1 VSIVNVHTY
10 RDDIL
15 TVEKVSFAEL
25 AELYGSPL
33 YVYSK
38 KSILDEIRHVEQGF
52 DGMPHATYYAVKANA
67 NPQLLRLIA
76 SEGLGADVGSRG
88 ELFLA
93 LRAGFPAS
101 KITFSGVG
109 KRDDE
114 ILYALEQHVHAYYV
128 ESTQEIEVLNELAG
142 QAGVRARILLRVNLD
157 IDAGGHA
164 YVSTSLRH
172 NKFGMPHAQAVDELK
187 KASLLPHIEVCGIH
201 SHVGSQITKA
211 AVFVKAAEA
220 VAGIIQTIRDAGVP
234 VQDLDFG
241 GGFGIQY
248 HGYINHRGVPVEHA
262 EEAHLSTTELV
273 RASLPVLRST
283 GCALSI
289 QPGRCIVAYAGVLLT
304 RAIYRKETKGKTF
317 LIVDGAMND
326 LIRPSL
332 YHAHHQI
339 VPVRLTGA
347 PYEAVDVVGPVCE
360 SGDFFAHDRRLPRMD
375 RGDLLALMCA
385 GAYGYAQASTYNA
398 RPRPAEILV
407 DGASHTVIRPRETL
421 EQL

>member
-1 VSIVNVHTY
+1 MNVHAY

-25 AELYGSPL
+25 VEAYGSPL

-38 KSILDEIRHVEQGF
+38 KSIQDEIQRVEQGF
-52 DGMPHATYYAVKANA
+52 DGMPHVTYYAVKANA
-67 NPQLLRLIA
+67 NHHLLRLIA

-93 LRAGFPAS
+93 LRAGFPPS

-114 ILYALEQHVHAYYV
+114 ILYALEQHVHAFYV
-128 ESTQEIEVLNELAG
+128 ESTQEITVLNELAG
-142 QAGVRARILLRVNLD
+142 QVGVRARILLRVNLD
-157 IDAGGHA
+157 IDAGGHE

-172 NKFGMPHAQAVDELK
+172 NKFGMPHTQAVDVLK
-187 KASLLPHIEVCGIH
+187 NASLLPHIEVCGIH

-220 VAGIIQTIRDAGVP
+220 VARIIQNVRDAGVP
-234 VQDLDFG
+234 VQELDFG

-248 HGYINHRGVPVEHA
+248 HGYINRRGLPVEHA
-262 EEAHLSTTELV
+262 EEAHLSTTDLV
-273 RASLPVLRST
+273 RASLPILRPT

-304 RAIYRKETKGKTF
+304 RVIYRKETEGRTF
-317 LIVDGAMND
+317 LIVDGAMTD

-332 YHAHHQI
+332 YHSHHQI

-385 GAYGYAQASTYNA
+385 GAYGFAQSSTYNA

-407 DGASHTVIRPRETL
+407 DGANHTVIRPRETL